1 MNQNILFS
9 EKIDRI
15 IIVTVLILL
24 CFCSLLSCDSFMDIE
39 QPNSQLTADAVFE
52 SKATATAAMTDIY
65 AQMRDN
71 GILTGKSSGISN
83 LMGNYTDE
91 LVAYESGAYSS
102 EPFYNNAVL
111 PSNAFI
117 LSQWNSA
124 YNQIYAANAV
134 FLGLENSVALTAS
147 DKNQLRGEAL
157 FVRALNHFYL
167 LNIFGSIP
175 YVTST
180 DYKVNST
187 LTRIPVDEVYIKITS
202 DLLASINLLSEGYV
216 TAERVRPNKATAQ
229 ALLSRVYL
237 FTNQWD
243 KASNMASAVL
253 NNESLYHWENNLD
266 AVFLKESTTTIWQ
279 FSPDYDGKNTE
290 EGATFIFPSGPP
302 AITAISNTLVDSFS
316 AEDLRK
322 THWIKAVTD
331 GVDTWYHPYKY
342 KEDSDI
348 GSSAEY
354 SIVFRTAEQYLIRAE
369 ARAHQGDLIGA
380 KEDLN
385 KIRNTAGL
393 GNSNAVN
400 AEQILDA
407 VLEERRHELFTEC
420 GHRFFDLKRTGK
432 LDSELNNKIGWNS
445 TDALWPLPQSELLT
459 NPFLTPQN
467 PGY

>member
-1 MNQNILFS
+1 MDQNTDTTEKLGRNSLITALIAICFNLFG
-9 EKIDRI
+9 
-15 IIVTVLILL
+15 
-24 CFCSLLSCDSFMDIE
+24 CDSFVDID

-71 GILTGKSSGISN
+71 GILTGKLSGISN

-111 PSNAFI
+111 ASNPFI
-117 LSQWNSA
+117 LSGWNAA

-134 FLGLENSVALTAS
+134 INGLDNSTALAAP
-147 DKNQLRGEAL
+147 DKNQLKGEAL

-167 LNIFGSIP
+167 LNIFGDVP
-175 YVTST
+175 YITST
-180 DYKVNST
+180 DYKINST
-187 LTRIPVDEVYIKITS
+187 VTRMPADDLYSKITQ
-202 DLLASINLLSEGYV
+202 DLLSSIDLLSQDYV
-216 TAERVRPNKATAQ
+216 TDERVRPNKSAAQ
-229 ALLSRVYL
+229 ALLARIYL
-237 FTNQWD
+237 YTAQWD

-253 NNESLYHWENNLD
+253 NNKSVFIWENNLD

-279 FSPDYDGKNTE
+279 FSPDYDGHNTE
-290 EGATFIFPSGPP
+290 EGASFIFPAGPP
-302 AITAISNTLVDSFS
+302 TLVALSKGLIDSY
-316 AEDLRK
+316 APEDLRK
-322 THWIKAVTD
+322 SHWIKAVTE
-331 GVDTWYHPYKY
+331 GTDTWYHANKY
-342 KEDSDI
+342 KQDSDT
-348 GSSAEY
+348 GSSLEY

-393 GNSNAVN
+393 GNTTAVSDV
-400 AEQILDA
+400 QILEA
-407 VLEERRHELFTEC
+407 VLQERRHELFTEY
-420 GHRFFDLKRTGK
+420 GHRFFDLRRTGK
-432 LDSELNNKIGWNS
+432 LDTTLSDKAGWNA
-445 TDALWPLPQSELLT
+445 TDGLWPLPQSELLT

>member
-1 MNQNILFS
+1 MNLNTIITDKF
-9 EKIDRI
+9 DRI
-15 IIVTVLILL
+15 ILITILTTI
-24 CFCSLLSCDSFMDIE
+24 CFNLLSCDSFVDID

-71 GILTGKSSGISN
+71 GILTGKLSGISN

-102 EPFYNNAVL
+102 EPFYNNAIL

-117 LSQWNSA
+117 LSGWNAA

-134 FLGLENSVALTAS
+134 IYGLDNSIALAAP
-147 DKNQLRGEAL
+147 DKNQLKGEAL

-167 LNIFGSIP
+167 LNIFGDVP

-180 DYKVNST
+180 DYKINST
-187 LTRIPVDEVYIKITS
+187 VTRMPTDELYSKIIQ
-202 DLLASINLLSEGYV
+202 DLLSAIDLLSQDYV
-216 TAERVRPNKATAQ
+216 TSERVRPNKATAQ
-229 ALLSRVYL
+229 ALLARVYL
-237 FTNQWD
+237 YTAQWD

-253 NNESLYHWENNLD
+253 NNESLYIWENNLD
-266 AVFLKESTTTIWQ
+266 AIYLKESTTTIWQ
-279 FSPDYDGKNTE
+279 FSPDYDGHNTE
-290 EGATFIFPSGPP
+290 EGASFIFPAGPP
-302 AITAISNTLVDSFS
+302 TLVAISNGLIDSY
-316 AEDLRK
+316 APEDLRK
-322 THWIKAVTD
+322 SHWIKPVTD
-331 GVDTWYHPYKY
+331 GTDIWYHASKY
-342 KEDSDI
+342 KQDSDT
-348 GSSAEY
+348 GSSMEY

-393 GNSNAVN
+393 GNTTAVSDV
-400 AEQILDA
+400 QILEA
-407 VLEERRHELFTEC
+407 VLQERRHELFTEY
-420 GHRFFDLKRTGK
+420 GQRFFDLKRTGK
-432 LDSELNNKIGWNS
+432 LDSTLTDKVGWNA
-445 TDALWPLPQSELLT
+445 TDDLWPLPQSEMLS